1 MNLLDSRDVII
12 VGVGV
17 SNIFTNFIARRYV
30 QNMMYQTIYAT
41 YLVIEVLSLNEDAS
55 EWSQGN
61 HWPLPM
67 KKSQRLGRI

>member
-1 MNLLDSRDVII
+1 MNLLDSRDVILI
-12 VGVGV
+12 VVIGV
-17 SNIFTNFIARRYV
+17 SNGFTIFIARGYV
-30 QNMMYQTIYAT
+30 QNMMYQTTYAT

-67 KKSQRLGRI
+67 KKKSAIR